1 MKTIQKI
8 LIASGNIHKISEIK
22 SVLKK
27 SPNIL
32 ILSLKDFGIKIVV
45 KEDGKTLQENA
56 LIKAKK
62 TNSVL
67 RMPTIS
73 DDTGL
78 FVDALNGAPGIYSAR
93 YAGEIAGY
101 KENRMKLLS
110 EMRNVQRDKRSAHFK
125 SVICFYVNDKE
136 HYFFEGVCKGKIIYE
151 EKGKNGFGYDS
162 IFVPDG
168 INKTFAEMTDSDKN
182 KISHRANALEQ
193 FRKFSV
199 SYFQ

>member
-22 SVLKK
+22 SVLKM

-62 TNSVL
+62 INSVL

-168 INKTFAEMTDSDKN
+168 LNKTFAEMTDSDKN

>member
-62 TNSVL
+62 INSVL

-168 INKTFAEMTDSDKN
+168 LNKTFAEMTDSDKN

>member
-168 INKTFAEMTDSDKN
+168 LNKTFAEMTDSDKN

>member
-22 SVLKK
+22 SVLKM

-62 TNSVL
+62 INSVL

>member
-22 SVLKK
+22 SVLKM

-168 INKTFAEMTDSDKN
+168 LNKTFAEMTDSDKN